1 MTKVR
6 RNAKRLSAMV
16 LSIMM
21 VLSMFTVGMITGSAA
36 TTADYDS
43 ISSVTFNVHKGEVD
57 EQTAED
63 DSEGHIGNTDGLTGT
78 SADRPADFKGLKDA
92 NFKMYKVGDINTT
105 VDGTTNEE
113 KITHAWE
120 YVHAHNVQ
128 GKALPPTDQDGLAS
142 ITINKA
148 DFGLYLVEEVT
159 PTPDAVTTNAADFLV
174 YLPMTVQNDNDK
186 QGTMWQTVIDV
197 YPKNLV
203 TLGGAVLTKTINTA
217 AYNEDDLEQQ
227 PEFKLVEL
235 TSDSEVVIAENIKL
249 ANGYTPIT
257 LTETARQGK
266 RYVTTTIA
274 QKSGK
279 IAVDGLPVG
288 NYQFVETKA
297 GRIVDDTEDLAMDV
311 TPRKFSVVKGN
322 NVDVVTTGGDDFA
335 TITGNKNKLTVELSN
350 DNSRLPE
357 PKKEVQKRDGTWTEG
372 DGGTW
377 SIDLED
383 VTWKV
388 TADIPADLETYK
400 KYTLTDV
407 IDTRL
412 DFVLTD
418 DSVRVDEGLGLTKNT
433 DYTISYEEASRTLTV
448 DVTES
453 GRKKLG
459 AFPYKEKVFSFDFD
473 TQINSTAVVDE
484 YIDNQAVLHFENSYG
499 ISDDRETNIPKVR
512 TGGLSIK
519 KVDGDNEEIPLKG
532 VEFILKDH
540 TGKEIKVKQD
550 SEGHYTAD
558 ESGSSKVVT
567 DSNGEI
573 FIKGLHYTEG
583 DVSVYT
589 HEGENQYTLTEVKT
603 NNEYQLL
610 IDPVNIV
617 VTDGTYDK
625 LNEIEIKN
633 YKQPKLPFT
642 GGEGTMLFT
651 IAGVIMLG
659 GAACFFILSKK
670 AKKNESESES

>member
-1 MTKVR
+1 MKILKR
-6 RNAKRLSAMV
+6 KAKKISAML
-16 LSIMM
+16 LSLTMI
-21 VLSMFTVGMITGSAA
+21 LSMFMTGIITGSAA
-36 TTADYDS
+36 STADYKS
-43 ISSVTFNVHKGEVD
+43 ISSVTFNIHKGEID

-78 SADRPADFKGLKDA
+78 TSDCPADFKGLKDA

-105 VDGTTNEE
+105 VDGTTNGE

-159 PTPDAVTTNAADFLV
+159 PTPDAVTTTAADFLV
-174 YLPMTVQNDNDK
+174 YLPMTAQNDNYK
-186 QGTMWQTVIDV
+186 EGKEWLTVVDI

-217 AYNEDDLEQQ
+217 EYNEDDLEQQ

-297 GRIVDDTEDLAMDV
+297 GRLVDDTEDLAMDV

-335 TITGNKNKLTVELSN
+335 TITGNKNELTVKLSN

-377 SIDLED
+377 AIDLED

-433 DYTISYEEASRTLTV
+433 DYTISYEEGSRTLTV

-499 ISDDRETNIPKVR
+499 ISGDRETNIPKVR
-512 TGGLSIK
+512 TGGLCIK
-519 KVDGDNEEIPLKG
+519 KVDADNREVPLKG
-532 VEFILKDH
+532 IEFILKDH

-550 SEGHYTAD
+550 SEGHYTVD
-558 ESGSSKVVT
+558 ESGSSKVIT

-603 NNEYQLL
+603 NNGYQLL
-610 IDPVNIV
+610 VDPIKVL

-625 LNEIEIKN
+625 TNEIEIIN
-633 YKQPKLPFT
+633 YKQPDLPFT
-642 GGEGTMLFT
+642 GGIGNFVFWLVG
-651 IAGVIMLG
+651 ALMLG
-659 GAACFFILSKK
+659 GAVYFFLYSRKEKK
-670 AKKNESESES
+670 ETE